1 MKQLQTPKNPNAPQ
15 ATLFLKPAFS
25 VTVLSSQM
33 SVQVTAQPV
42 RPDQPVRS

>member
-1 MKQLQTPKNPNAPQ
+1 MKSVQTPKNPNAPQ
-15 ATLFLKPAFS
+15 TTLFLKPAFS

-42 RPDQPVRS
+42 QPLVPVRS

>member
-1 MKQLQTPKNPNAPQ
+1 MKSVQAPKPPSAPQ

-33 SVQVTAQPV
+33 SVQVTAQPA
-42 RPDQPVRS
+42 RPAQSVQS